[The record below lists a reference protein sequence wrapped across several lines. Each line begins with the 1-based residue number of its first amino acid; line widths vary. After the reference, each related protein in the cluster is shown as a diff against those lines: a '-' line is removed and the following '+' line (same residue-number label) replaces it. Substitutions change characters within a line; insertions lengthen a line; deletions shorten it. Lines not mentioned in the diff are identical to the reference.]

1 MVIFSQ
7 VSAARPVRR
16 RAWAAAAA
24 LALGAALVPSAAEA
38 APAAV
43 TGDGANVAV
52 SGTSVTATA
61 TFAAQP
67 SSSVTYGVCVL
78 SSTNA
83 RYDFPFVSGTV
94 TSAGTAYRQTR
105 TLPVGSY
112 WYAPCVGGPGTWN
125 QVGPAAEL
133 KVTGV
138 VPVAVPAA
146 MPVGDLPGWK
156 QVVAEDF
163 TSPVALGSWATGS
176 YAKRW
181 FAYSG
186 YADTTGRGWYDPAK
200 VLSVKDGA
208 LDWYVHTEGG
218 KPRVGAVVPVIPA
231 TGWGQTYG
239 RYSMRFR
246 SDSLENYKM
255 VAMLWP
261 DSDNWGEG
269 EIDFMEV
276 GELDWGNTVYT
287 NFYPRGN
294 TATATPGKPSG
305 FRSNVRAD
313 GTGWHVATAEWAP
326 GSVTYWLDGVK
337 LGTTTSSAV
346 PSTRMHLVIQVET
359 AIGLPVPPASAAGHV
374 QVDWIV
380 QYARS

>member
-1 MVIFSQ
+1 
-7 VSAARPVRR
+7 
-16 RAWAAAAA
+16 
-24 LALGAALVPSAAEA
+24 
-38 APAAV
+38 
-43 TGDGANVAV
+43 
-52 SGTSVTATA
+52 
-61 TFAAQP
+61 
-67 SSSVTYGVCVL
+67 
-78 SSTNA
+78 
-83 RYDFPFVSGTV
+83 
-94 TSAGTAYRQTR
+94 
-105 TLPVGSY
+105 
-112 WYAPCVGGPGTWN
+112 
-125 QVGPAAEL
+125 
-133 KVTGV
+133 
-138 VPVAVPAA
+138 
-146 MPVGDLPGWK
+146 
-156 QVVAEDF
+156 
-163 TSPVALGSWATGS
+163 
-176 YAKRW
+176 
-181 FAYSG
+181 
-186 YADTTGRGWYDPAK
+186 
-200 VLSVKDGA
+200 
-208 LDWYVHTEGG
+208 
-218 KPRVGAVVPVIPA
+218 
-231 TGWGQTYG
+231 
-239 RYSMRFR
+239 
-246 SDSLENYKM
+246 M